1 MTGNVKTGLL
11 AVAACVALSGCQSAY
26 YGAWEKLG
34 VEKRDILVDRV
45 ENAKES
51 QEEAQEQF
59 ADALEEFSALINF
72 NGGELEDVY
81 DELNGEFQDSQA
93 AAADVTARI
102 DKVESVAEALFS
114 EWEDELEKY
123 DSDKLRRSSAEK
135 LRATRRQYE
144 TMIKAMRKAESR
156 MEPVLTALQDNVL
169 YLKHN
174 LNASAVGALE
184 GELKTIQQDVSRL
197 INEMK
202 ASVAESDAFIRTMKK
217 LNDSKLK
224 SWQIAASFLCL
235 FQRNLP
241 RLLTGTDVTE
251 GIFQTAGKF
260 STNQH
265 HHPRYINP
273 QKQYWQHGQRT
284 VYHLV

>member
-1 MTGNVKTGLL
+1 MMGNVKTGLL

-202 ASVAESDAFIRTMKK
+202 ASVAESDAFLRTMK
-217 LNDSKLK
+217 N
-224 SWQIAASFLCL
+224 
-235 FQRNLP
+235 
-241 RLLTGTDVTE
+241 
-251 GIFQTAGKF
+251 
-260 STNQH
+260 
-265 HHPRYINP
+265 
-273 QKQYWQHGQRT
+273 
-284 VYHLV
+284 

>member
-1 MTGNVKTGLL
+1 MMGNVKTGLL

-202 ASVAESDAFIRTMKK
+202 ASVAESDAFIRTMK
-217 LNDSKLK
+217 N
-224 SWQIAASFLCL
+224 
-235 FQRNLP
+235 
-241 RLLTGTDVTE
+241 
-251 GIFQTAGKF
+251 
-260 STNQH
+260 
-265 HHPRYINP
+265 
-273 QKQYWQHGQRT
+273 
-284 VYHLV
+284 

>member
-1 MTGNVKTGLL
+1 MMGKVKTGLL

-156 MEPVLTALQDNVL
+156 MEPVLTALQENVL
-169 YLKHN
+169 YRKHN

-202 ASVAESDAFIRTMKK
+202 ASVAESDAFIRTMK
-217 LNDSKLK
+217 N
-224 SWQIAASFLCL
+224 
-235 FQRNLP
+235 
-241 RLLTGTDVTE
+241 
-251 GIFQTAGKF
+251 
-260 STNQH
+260 
-265 HHPRYINP
+265 
-273 QKQYWQHGQRT
+273 
-284 VYHLV
+284 

>member
-1 MTGNVKTGLL
+1 MMGNVKTGLL

-59 ADALEEFSALINF
+59 TDALEEFSALINF

-202 ASVAESDAFIRTMKK
+202 ASVAESDAFIRTMK
-217 LNDSKLK
+217 N
-224 SWQIAASFLCL
+224 
-235 FQRNLP
+235 
-241 RLLTGTDVTE
+241 
-251 GIFQTAGKF
+251 
-260 STNQH
+260 
-265 HHPRYINP
+265 
-273 QKQYWQHGQRT
+273 
-284 VYHLV
+284 

>member
-1 MTGNVKTGLL
+1 MMGNVKTGLL

-81 DELNGEFQDSQA
+81 GELNGEFQDSQA

-202 ASVAESDAFIRTMKK
+202 ASVAESDAFIRTMK
-217 LNDSKLK
+217 N
-224 SWQIAASFLCL
+224 
-235 FQRNLP
+235 
-241 RLLTGTDVTE
+241 
-251 GIFQTAGKF
+251 
-260 STNQH
+260 
-265 HHPRYINP
+265 
-273 QKQYWQHGQRT
+273 
-284 VYHLV
+284 

>member
-1 MTGNVKTGLL
+1 MMGKVKTGLL

-102 DKVESVAEALFS
+102 DKVESVAEALFY

-202 ASVAESDAFIRTMKK
+202 ASVAESDAFIRTMK
-217 LNDSKLK
+217 N
-224 SWQIAASFLCL
+224 
-235 FQRNLP
+235 
-241 RLLTGTDVTE
+241 
-251 GIFQTAGKF
+251 
-260 STNQH
+260 
-265 HHPRYINP
+265 
-273 QKQYWQHGQRT
+273 
-284 VYHLV
+284 

>member
-1 MTGNVKTGLL
+1 MMGNVKTGLL

-123 DSDKLRRSSAEK
+123 DSDKLRRSSAE
-135 LRATRRQYE
+135 QWH
-144 TMIKAMRKAESR
+144 
-156 MEPVLTALQDNVL
+156 PC
-169 YLKHN
+169 
-174 LNASAVGALE
+174 
-184 GELKTIQQDVSRL
+184 
-197 INEMK
+197 
-202 ASVAESDAFIRTMKK
+202 RTMPYEEER
-217 LNDSKLK
+217 S
-224 SWQIAASFLCL
+224 SYRCCGPSPFASYLEEL
-235 FQRNLP
+235 SGLRIL
-241 RLLTGTDVTE
+241 
-251 GIFQTAGKF
+251 
-260 STNQH
+260 
-265 HHPRYINP
+265 
-273 QKQYWQHGQRT
+273 
-284 VYHLV
+284 

>member
-1 MTGNVKTGLL
+1 MMGNVKTGLL
-11 AVAACVALSGCQSAY
+11 AVAAFVALSGCQSAY

-93 AAADVTARI
+93 AAAEVTARI

-202 ASVAESDAFIRTMKK
+202 ASVAESDAFIRTMK
-217 LNDSKLK
+217 N
-224 SWQIAASFLCL
+224 
-235 FQRNLP
+235 
-241 RLLTGTDVTE
+241 
-251 GIFQTAGKF
+251 
-260 STNQH
+260 
-265 HHPRYINP
+265 
-273 QKQYWQHGQRT
+273 
-284 VYHLV
+284 

>member
-1 MTGNVKTGLL
+1 MMGNVKTGLL

-93 AAADVTARI
+93 AAAEVTARI

-202 ASVAESDAFIRTMKK
+202 ASVAESDAFIRTMK
-217 LNDSKLK
+217 N
-224 SWQIAASFLCL
+224 
-235 FQRNLP
+235 
-241 RLLTGTDVTE
+241 
-251 GIFQTAGKF
+251 
-260 STNQH
+260 
-265 HHPRYINP
+265 
-273 QKQYWQHGQRT
+273 
-284 VYHLV
+284 

>member
-1 MTGNVKTGLL
+1 MMGNVKTGLL

-59 ADALEEFSALINF
+59 VDALEEFSALINF

-202 ASVAESDAFIRTMKK
+202 ASVAESDAFIRTMK
-217 LNDSKLK
+217 N
-224 SWQIAASFLCL
+224 
-235 FQRNLP
+235 
-241 RLLTGTDVTE
+241 
-251 GIFQTAGKF
+251 
-260 STNQH
+260 
-265 HHPRYINP
+265 
-273 QKQYWQHGQRT
+273 
-284 VYHLV
+284 

>member
-202 ASVAESDAFIRTMKK
+202 ASVAESDAFIRTMK
-217 LNDSKLK
+217 N
-224 SWQIAASFLCL
+224 
-235 FQRNLP
+235 
-241 RLLTGTDVTE
+241 
-251 GIFQTAGKF
+251 
-260 STNQH
+260 
-265 HHPRYINP
+265 
-273 QKQYWQHGQRT
+273 
-284 VYHLV
+284 

>member
-1 MTGNVKTGLL
+1 MMGKVKTGLL

-202 ASVAESDAFIRTMKK
+202 ASVAESDAFIRTMK
-217 LNDSKLK
+217 N
-224 SWQIAASFLCL
+224 
-235 FQRNLP
+235 
-241 RLLTGTDVTE
+241 
-251 GIFQTAGKF
+251 
-260 STNQH
+260 
-265 HHPRYINP
+265 
-273 QKQYWQHGQRT
+273 
-284 VYHLV
+284 